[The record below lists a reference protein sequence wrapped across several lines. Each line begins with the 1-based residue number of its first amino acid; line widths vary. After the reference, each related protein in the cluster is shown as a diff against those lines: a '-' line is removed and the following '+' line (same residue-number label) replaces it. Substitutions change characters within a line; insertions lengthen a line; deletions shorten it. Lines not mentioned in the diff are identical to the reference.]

1 MDATAQKR
9 ILIVEDEE
17 KIAKLLA
24 AELARAGYAVHT
36 EWYGQAALDYAAEHE
51 LDLVLL
57 DLRLPDMSGYTV
69 CKELRKRFHAWALPI
84 LMVTAMGQPI
94 DQLRGFAH
102 GADAYL
108 TKPYE
113 PTELLRTISI
123 LLDEMAPSS

>member
-102 GADAYL
+102 GATSYL
-108 TKPYE
+108 TKPFE
-113 PTELLRTISI
+113 LTDIMETVTELLGES
-123 LLDEMAPSS
+123 AHA